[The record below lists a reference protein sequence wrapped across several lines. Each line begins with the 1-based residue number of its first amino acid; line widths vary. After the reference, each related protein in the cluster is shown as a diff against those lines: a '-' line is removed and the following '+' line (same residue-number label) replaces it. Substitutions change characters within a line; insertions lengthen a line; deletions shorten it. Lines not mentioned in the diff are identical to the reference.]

1 MVVEDV
7 DPDPLFSLF
16 PEDGG
21 HLHPGLII
29 AEYIELE
36 ADELFCLM
44 NGIEDGVK
52 RPPLF
57 IEKFYPVSI

>member
-7 DPDPLFSLF
+7 DPDPLSRLF

-21 HLHPGLII
+21 HLHPCLII

-36 ADELFCLM
+36 ADELFCLI
-44 NGIEDGVK
+44 NSIEDGVK
-52 RPPLF
+52 RFPLF
-57 IEKFYPVSI
+57 IEERYLISI